1 MKPLYKYLCNAIIAW
16 LFLIVISSAH
26 AAEDCGAAC
35 VFAGPRMASVQSSDS
50 ELLGP
55 ILGGL
60 LGTDVGLSVLDWNA
74 IAGADLNLLDVV
86 GSGDVVVSNPGQ
98 LIDAEI
104 TLLELVDA
112 SIAAAEA
119 DNDTALVSALGAL
132 RIPAGELSGTINL
145 KDLIT
150 LDLPQGALANLELNA
165 LDLIGGAIQ
174 LYNYENVVTTTE
186 PVALKN
192 DILRQFGIGGAEVLL
207 QVVEPPHF
215 ECGGAGTKFHTATV
229 RAKVS
234 FDLADLVL
242 DTSALDG
249 LLGPLVGGLAST
261 NLTLSELD
269 LYIEIGRVNGEIL
282 SANPESKA
290 TSVILAP
297 SAVDLFLG
305 SIDDAVFF
313 NRDRAI
319 VPSDISFGT
328 VGELEVALLGGLIR
342 ERASIE
348 VKSLAQSAPG
358 TSEIL
363 FFSPP
368 YPQRQSIGDGAS
380 SFSELVGTLAQ
391 NLDIRIED
399 TLGNLVG
406 PLIDTVVEPVL
417 GNLVGGLLIDAVS
430 PVLDLTLDPLL
441 GFFGVGIGEAEASIS
456 GVTSFCVERS
466 DCPVSGPAPNGS
478 TSARYGSPTHLIYDT
493 LFIGFA
499 PPDQDTS
506 SRASIDA
513 LGDDENGFDDEDGVE
528 LPIFAAGQTSEIE
541 ITLSETGG
549 EAGYLQGWVDWNG
562 DGEFSDSEQIA
573 RDLML
578 AGGGVLSLS
587 VTVPDTAHVGGSFAR
602 FRWSTL
608 AGLNATEPAPD
619 GEVEDYSVTVNKRPA
634 AAVLGRIL
642 VDTGIGGGVAHDAVL
657 NGAEGGLG
665 GVTVQ
670 FETSNGQII
679 GIGNSD
685 AEGNWNVDLPPE
697 FIGNGIIRV
706 MPPEGYLTVSETS
719 PLSGGGSDGRIVLT
733 VAAGESA
740 SGLNFGLVPA
750 PRFYQDGQ
758 AFVQA
763 GQVATIYHDYV
774 AGTEGDVSFS
784 IVNGDSDLANIAL
797 FEDID
802 CDGSLDQLV
811 PLSQTVAAGDR
822 ICFGAR
828 TSTSSGLPSG
838 QQIRYEI
845 NAATVF
851 VNDAGDRTLINRDV
865 VTIGQ
870 DSGGLIIEKTVEN
883 ITQGT
888 GELRSN
894 SGEVG
899 DELLYR
905 LKVRHQ
911 GVTPISNVTVYDKTP
926 RYTELSNEITQS
938 FMLGEGV
945 ICVLELPDAASIG
958 YQGNLQW
965 RCDGPVF
972 PGAQSTVEFAVRVAP

>member
-1 MKPLYKYLCNAIIAW
+1 MKSLWNILTNGIIASV
-16 LFLIVISSAH
+16 FLILSH
-26 AAEDCGAAC
+26 AAQAGENCGAAC

-74 IAGADLNLLDVV
+74 IAGADLNLLDVI
-86 GSGDVVVSNPGQ
+86 GSGDVAVSNPGQ
-98 LIDAEI
+98 LIDADI

-132 RIPAGELSGTINL
+132 RIPVGELSGTINL
-145 KDLIT
+145 VDLIT
-150 LDLPQGALANLELNA
+150 VDLPQGALANLELNA

-186 PVALKN
+186 PVALN
-192 DILRQFGIGGAEVLL
+192 NEILQQFGIGGAEVLL

-215 ECGGAGTKFHTATV
+215 ECGGAGTQFHTSTV

-234 FDLADLVL
+234 LDLADLAL
-242 DTSALDG
+242 DTSTIDG

-261 NLTLSELD
+261 DLTLGDLD
-269 LYIEIGRVNGEIL
+269 LYFEFGRVDGEVL
-282 SANPESKA
+282 SADPESKTA
-290 TSVILAP
+290 SVILAP
-297 SAVDLFLG
+297 SAIDLFLG
-305 SIDDAVFF
+305 SIDDALFF

-319 VPSDISFGT
+319 VPSDIAFGT
-328 VGELEVALLGGLIR
+328 VGELEVALFGGLIR

-348 VKSLAQSAPG
+348 VKSFAQSAPG
-358 TSEIL
+358 TSQTL

-368 YPQRQSIGDGAS
+368 YPQSQSIGDGAS
-380 SFSELVGTLAQ
+380 SFSDLIGTLAQ
-391 NLDIRIED
+391 NLDIRVED

-417 GNLVGGLLIDAVS
+417 GNLVGGLLVDAIS
-430 PVLDLTLDPLL
+430 PVIDLTLDPLL

-456 GVTSFCVERS
+456 GVTSICVERS

-478 TSARYGSPTHLIYDT
+478 ASARYGSPTHLIYDT
-493 LFIGFA
+493 LFMGFA
-499 PPDQDTS
+499 PPDEDTS
-506 SRASIDA
+506 SRASVDA
-513 LGDDENGFDDEDGVE
+513 LGDDESGLDDEDGVE

-549 EAGYLQGWVDWNG
+549 EAGYLQGWIDWNG
-562 DGEFSDSEQIA
+562 DGEFSDTEQIA

-587 VTVPDTAHVGGSFAR
+587 VTVPDPAFVGGSFAR

-619 GEVEDYSVTVNKRPA
+619 GEVEDYSVTVNRRPTT
-634 AAVLGRIL
+634 AVSGRIL

-657 NGAEGGLG
+657 NGAELGLD

-670 FETSNGQII
+670 FETTEGQII
-679 GIGNSD
+679 SVAQSD
-685 AEGNWNVDLPPE
+685 AQGNWHVDLPPN
-697 FIGNGIIRV
+697 FIANAIVRV
-706 MPPEGYLTVSETS
+706 IPPEGYLAVSETS
-719 PLSGGGSDGRIVLT
+719 PLFEGGSDGQIILT
-733 VAAGESA
+733 VAAGENV
-740 SGLNFGLVPA
+740 SGLNFGLIPA

-774 AGTEGDVSFS
+774 AETAGDVSFS
-784 IVNGDSDLANIAL
+784 IVNGGSDLANIAL
-797 FEDID
+797 FEDLD

-811 PLSQTVAAGDR
+811 SLSRTVVAGER
-822 ICFGAR
+822 ICLGAR
-828 TSTSSGLPSG
+828 TSTSSGLSSG

-845 NAATVF
+845 NAVTVLA
-851 VNDAGDRTLINRDV
+851 NDAGDVTLINRDV
-865 VTIGQ
+865 VFIGQ
-870 DSGGLIIEKTVEN
+870 NSGGLVIEKTVEN

-894 SGEVG
+894 FGEVG

-911 GVTPISNVTVYDKTP
+911 GLAPITNVAVYDKTP
-926 RYTELSNEITQS
+926 PYTELSNTITQS
-938 FMLGEGV
+938 FILGDGV
-945 ICVLELPDAASIG
+945 SCVLKLPDVASIG
-958 YQGNLQW
+958 YKGNLRW

-972 PGAQSTVEFAVRVAP
+972 PGAQSAIEFTVRIAP